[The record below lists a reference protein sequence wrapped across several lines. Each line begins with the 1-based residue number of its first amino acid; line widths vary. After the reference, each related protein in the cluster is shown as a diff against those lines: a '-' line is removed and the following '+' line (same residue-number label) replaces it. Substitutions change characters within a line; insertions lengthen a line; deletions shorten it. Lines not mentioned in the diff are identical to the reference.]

1 MLWTWVGVPYRILIV
16 ENIFLIF
23 GLKKKYINSFFKIFK
38 DGVFFGYFA
47 FSIHVIWNIFLI
59 HLLIFDFIRFFIVV
73 FNCFLVHI
81 SQARLFSFNIR
92 LLFKSFFERFA
103 MNFNRHALSPVEI
116 LSNIHRVPLILSFFL
131 RTFTLANAHTGATQP
146 YLNVV
151 LVLSSQST
159 LVPVIRDITEM
170 WQNSQSKNSEE
181 NWKVQG
187 KNILVSRV
195 LFLKRREFK
204 RSMNHDLFFLLC
216 IYVFLW
222 IPRYSKNLVDEID
235 RSWFFHSIELFDVT
249 FLVWKIWSNNKF
261 NF

>member
-1 MLWTWVGVPYRILIV
+1 
-16 ENIFLIF
+16 
-23 GLKKKYINSFFKIFK
+23 
-38 DGVFFGYFA
+38 
-47 FSIHVIWNIFLI
+47 
-59 HLLIFDFIRFFIVV
+59 
-73 FNCFLVHI
+73 
-81 SQARLFSFNIR
+81 
-92 LLFKSFFERFA
+92 

-204 RSMNHDLFFLLC
+204 RSMNHDLFF
-216 IYVFLW
+216 FLYFSEFHG
-222 IPRYSKNLVDEID
+222 IQRISSTKSIVLDFSIRLNYST
-235 RSWFFHSIELFDVT
+235 WHF
-249 FLVWKIWSNNKF
+249 
-261 NF
+261 

>member
-1 MLWTWVGVPYRILIV
+1 
-16 ENIFLIF
+16 
-23 GLKKKYINSFFKIFK
+23 
-38 DGVFFGYFA
+38 
-47 FSIHVIWNIFLI
+47 
-59 HLLIFDFIRFFIVV
+59 
-73 FNCFLVHI
+73 
-81 SQARLFSFNIR
+81 
-92 LLFKSFFERFA
+92 

-204 RSMNHDLFFLLC
+204 RSMNHDLFFLLYFSEFHG
-216 IYVFLW
+216 IQRISSTKSIVLDFSIRLN
-222 IPRYSKNLVDEID
+222 YST
-235 RSWFFHSIELFDVT
+235 WHF
-249 FLVWKIWSNNKF
+249 
-261 NF
+261 

>member
-1 MLWTWVGVPYRILIV
+1 
-16 ENIFLIF
+16 
-23 GLKKKYINSFFKIFK
+23 
-38 DGVFFGYFA
+38 
-47 FSIHVIWNIFLI
+47 
-59 HLLIFDFIRFFIVV
+59 
-73 FNCFLVHI
+73 
-81 SQARLFSFNIR
+81 
-92 LLFKSFFERFA
+92 

-116 LSNIHRVPLILSFFL
+116 LSNIHRVPLILSFL

-204 RSMNHDLFFLLC
+204 RSMNHDLFFFYISLNSM
-216 IYVFLW
+216 VFKESRRRNRSFLIFPFDW
-222 IPRYSKNLVDEID
+222 IIRRDIFSLKNL
-235 RSWFFHSIELFDVT
+235 IE
-249 FLVWKIWSNNKF
+249 
-261 NF
+261 